1 MAARTSSAGA
11 RAADVTDII
20 DHRTSGDFYRTAD
33 VLTPDEREVLG
44 RVRRFSEE
52 KVAPVINDYWSRA
65 EFPMELIPHYAA
77 LGVAGGGY
85 RGYGCLGK
93 STLFDGFVM
102 KELARIDCSMATF
115 HAVHSGLAM
124 GTIYLCGSEEQKR
137 DWLPRMQ
144 RCDRRVRA
152 HGAGCRLRRCPRPH
166 DHGSPRRRRVG
177 AQWAQAMDRQRHL
190 RRCHG
195 DLGTR

>member
-1 MAARTSSAGA
+1 MAAHASSAGA
-11 RAADVTDII
+11 TAPPDVTDIV
-20 DHRTSGDFYRTAD
+20 DYRTSGDFYRTAD

-44 RVRRFSEE
+44 TVRRFSEE
-52 KVAPVINDYWSRA
+52 RVAPIINDCWSRA

-93 STLFDGFVM
+93 GTLFDGFVM

-115 HAVHSGLAM
+115 YAVHSGLAM

-137 DWLPRMQ
+137 NWLPRMQ
-144 RCDRRVRA
+144 RCEVIGAFGLTEPDVGSGVARGLTTTARR
-152 HGAGCRLRRCPRPH
+152 
-166 DHGSPRRRRVG
+166 D
-177 AQWAQAMDRQRHL
+177 
-190 RRCHG
+190 G
-195 DLGTR
+195 DSWVLNGRKRWIGNATFADVTVI